1 VGSNETVLID
11 ADRAKD
17 PGLKEDGM
25 AVDNRDTIIVLTN
38 LPDRATATR
47 LASRLV
53 ERRHA
58 ACVNILAECTS
69 VYRWEGRVKTATE
82 VPMLIKTSRSAY
94 ARLEEEILANHPY
107 ELPEIVSVSLTGG
120 LPAYLD
126 WVATESVVA

>member
-1 VGSNETVLID
+1 
-11 ADRAKD
+11 
-17 PGLKEDGM
+17 M
-25 AVDNRDTIIVLTN
+25 AVDNRDTIIVLTS

-47 LASRLV
+47 LARLLV

-82 VPMLIKTSRSAY
+82 VPMLIKTSQSAY
-94 ARLEEEILANHPY
+94 SRVEKEILANHPY
-107 ELPEIVSVSLTGG
+107 ELPEIISVSLTAG

-126 WVATESVVA
+126 WVATESAVE

>member
-1 VGSNETVLID
+1 
-11 ADRAKD
+11 
-17 PGLKEDGM
+17 M
-25 AVDNRDTIIVLTN
+25 AVDNRDIIIVLTN

-47 LASRLV
+47 LAALLV

-69 VYRWEGRVKTATE
+69 VYRWEGRVKTAIE

-94 ARLEEEILANHPY
+94 SRLEEEILANHPY
-107 ELPEIVSVSLTGG
+107 ELPEIVSVPLGAG

-126 WVATESVVA
+126 WVAAESVVE